1 MSADRDTNERR
12 MKWLDYQAVADRIY
26 KRTPLGV
33 TPADVKLAAQRVWG
47 ARFLDERE
55 RRVAERAGNVQA
67 VRGRVTRDLEAELEQ
82 AIEEA
87 ADRAAS
93 V

>member
-1 MSADRDTNERR
+1 

-47 ARFLDERE
+47 ARFSMNASGESPNGRATS
-55 RRVAERAGNVQA
+55 RRSGGV
-67 VRGRVTRDLEAELEQ
+67 
-82 AIEEA
+82 
-87 ADRAAS
+87 
-93 V
+93 